1 MNFPTEKQDTLSLQN
16 DIKANLGNLFASFA
30 IGCKDGVTTPYL
42 KIGTKALVSKT
53 DDMIRLISEVLLNSK
68 IDDTTEMNNILSQA
82 KSHMED
88 MIISSGESLALSRIQ
103 AGLNEAGAVS
113 EYLAGYEAYRIISSI
128 HKDKDAIAALTDEVA
143 ALLKKMVDRRR
154 LTISL
159 AGEVDDEVIS
169 KLISIFPTGANA
181 PIRQTTPPCAT
192 SSEYFIVPSKVA
204 YATLGGA
211 KETVTKNLGR
221 MRVARSI
228 LSYEYL
234 WNTVRVQ
241 NGAYGTGFVP
251 KSNGSLSFY
260 SYRDPSPA
268 NSLGFYRESAN
279 YLRALANEN
288 IDITK
293 FIIGAIGEYDTLI
306 TPRTATAIAT
316 ADYLNGW
323 SAEKEAEVR
332 SQMLSMTAEDL
343 LIVADIIDEV
353 LSDAFTTV
361 VGGAEH
367 LDSLTEKPEKIIK
380 I

>member
-1 MNFPTEKQDTLSLQN
+1 
-16 DIKANLGNLFASFA
+16 
-30 IGCKDGVTTPYL
+30 
-42 KIGTKALVSKT
+42 
-53 DDMIRLISEVLLNSK
+53 VLLNSK

-181 PIRQTTPPCAT
+181 PIRKTTPPCAT
-192 SSEYFIVPSKVA
+192 RSEYFMVPSKVA

-268 NSLGFYRESAN
+268 NSLGFYRESAKP
-279 YLRALANEN
+279 YLYAGR
-288 IDITK
+288 
-293 FIIGAIGEYDTLI
+293 
-306 TPRTATAIAT
+306 
-316 ADYLNGW
+316 
-323 SAEKEAEVR
+323 
-332 SQMLSMTAEDL
+332 MTASPEIECESQSFEIRDYGRSVTLPAL
-343 LIVADIIDEV
+343 LSSSWEASDGSRVLILVNPDENEAKCAV
-353 LSDAFTTV
+353 DGVELSVPPLDAIMMK
-361 VGGAEH
+361 
-367 LDSLTEKPEKIIK
+367 L
-380 I
+380 